1 MQVNSTY
8 RDVLKIALPVMV
20 GSIAMTILN
29 ITDTAFLGRV
39 GETEL
44 GASAVGGVLYFAFAM
59 IGVSI
64 GTGAQIMIARR
75 SGEKK
80 EGNIGEIFDHSLLI
94 LLVLGIVLFS
104 ILKWGS
110 PYILK
115 LILDSPELVKSTSEF
130 LEYRSYGLIFLMIAT
145 VFRSFYVG
153 IAQTKIFG
161 IYSFVMAVVNF
172 LFCYVLIFGHF
183 GFQSMGIMG
192 AGIASTVAEFIALIY
207 IFLYT
212 LFKST
217 IKEYKLFQFSKINK
231 SMMKT
236 IMDLSLPLVVQNL
249 LSMGSWFIFFV
260 FIEKIGK
267 HQLAISNIVRGA
279 YMINMTPIWGF
290 SVAANSMISNIIGQ
304 SKQEEVFALL
314 KKIIRITILITLVMI
329 TLNLIFPLELLGLFT
344 SDDKI
349 IHDAVSSLRI
359 VDLAMIFFSFAIVS
373 ISAVSGTGATRVALN
388 IEVAAIAI
396 YLVYNYIITFVLH
409 STIEMLW
416 MSEVIY
422 WLFTGVAS
430 YMYIKSM
437 RWMRIRV

>member
-1 MQVNSTY
+1 
-8 RDVLKIALPVMV
+8 MV
-20 GSIAMTILN
+20 GSIAITILN
-29 ITDTAFLGRV
+29 ITDTAFLGRI

-44 GASAVGGVLYFAFAM
+44 GASAMGGVLYFAFAM

-80 EGNIGEIFDHSLLI
+80 EEDIGEIFDHSLLI
-94 LLVLGIVLFS
+94 LFSLSLLLFT

-110 PYILK
+110 PVILR
-115 LILDSPELVKSTSEF
+115 LILDSPELVKSTGEF

-145 VFRSFYVG
+145 AFRSFYVG

-161 IYSFVMAVVNF
+161 IYSFLMAAINMI
-172 LFCYVLIFGHF
+172 LCYVFIFGHW
-183 GFQSMGIMG
+183 GFQAMGIAG
-192 AGIASTVAEFIALIY
+192 AGLASSVAEFLALIY
-207 IFLYT
+207 IFFYT
-212 LFKST
+212 YLKPA
-217 IKEYKLFQFSKINK
+217 IKTFRLFQFSKINK
-231 SMMKT
+231 EMLKS

-267 HQLAISNIVRGA
+267 HELAISNVVRGA
-279 YMINMTPIWGF
+279 YMISMTPIWGF
-290 SVAANSMISNIIGQ
+290 SVAANSMISNVIGQ
-304 SKQEEVFALL
+304 EKQEEVFALL
-314 KKIIRITILITLVMI
+314 KRIIRITILIALVMI
-329 TLNLIFPLELLGLFT
+329 SINLLFPMEILGLFT
-344 SDDKI
+344 SDKKI
-349 IHDAVSSLRI
+349 ILDSVGSLRI

-396 YLVYNYIITFVLH
+396 YLLYNYVITFVLH
-409 STIEMLW
+409 SSVEMLW

-422 WLFTGVAS
+422 WLFTGIAS
-430 YMYIKSM
+430 FLYIKSL
-437 RWMRIRV
+437 RWKRIKV

>member
-1 MQVNSTY
+1 
-8 RDVLKIALPVMV
+8 MV
-20 GSIAMTILN
+20 GSIAITILN
-29 ITDTAFLGRV
+29 ITDTAFLGRI

-44 GASAVGGVLYFAFAM
+44 GASAMGGVLYFAFAM

-80 EGNIGEIFDHSLLI
+80 EEDIGEIFDHSLLI
-94 LLVLGIVLFS
+94 LFSLSLLLFT

-110 PYILK
+110 PVILK
-115 LILDSPELVKSTSEF
+115 LILDSPELVKSTGEF

-145 VFRSFYVG
+145 AFRSFYVG

-161 IYSFVMAVVNF
+161 IYSFLMAAINMI
-172 LFCYVLIFGHF
+172 LCYVFIFGHW
-183 GFQSMGIMG
+183 GFHAMGIAG
-192 AGIASTVAEFIALIY
+192 AGLASSVAEFLALIY
-207 IFLYT
+207 IFFYT
-212 LFKST
+212 YLKPA
-217 IKEYKLFQFSKINK
+217 IKTFRLFQFSKINK
-231 SMMKT
+231 EMLKS

-267 HQLAISNIVRGA
+267 HELAISNVVRGA
-279 YMINMTPIWGF
+279 YMISMTPIWGF
-290 SVAANSMISNIIGQ
+290 SVAANSMISNVIGQ
-304 SKQEEVFALL
+304 EKQEEVFALL
-314 KKIIRITILITLVMI
+314 KRIIRITILIALVMI
-329 TLNLIFPLELLGLFT
+329 SINLLFPMEILGLFT
-344 SDDKI
+344 SDKKI
-349 IHDAVSSLRI
+349 ILDSVGSLRI

-396 YLVYNYIITFVLH
+396 YLLYNYVITFVLH
-409 STIEMLW
+409 SSVEMLW

-422 WLFTGVAS
+422 WLFTGIAS
-430 YMYIKSM
+430 FLYIKSL
-437 RWMRIRV
+437 RWKRIKV